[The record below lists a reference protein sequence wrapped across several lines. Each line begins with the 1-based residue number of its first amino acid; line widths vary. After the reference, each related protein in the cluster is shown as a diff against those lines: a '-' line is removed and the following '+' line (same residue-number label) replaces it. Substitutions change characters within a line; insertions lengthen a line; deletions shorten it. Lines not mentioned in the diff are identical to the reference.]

1 MISHST
7 SSQFLDLGT
16 RRYEEVWK
24 FQKKLHFLR
33 CNELIEDT
41 FILVEHSPGVFT
53 VGRGADPNN
62 YKDVEPILIERGGD
76 VTYHGPGQLVIYPIL
91 RVYSGDERKD
101 VRLFVQ
107 TLENIIMN
115 SFREMGF
122 EPHLGEEP
130 GIWVSN
136 SPNGDKKVCSLGM
149 KIDQGVSYHGLSIN
163 YDHRVLEGFGKIK
176 PCGLDPDTM
185 GFLGVEKE
193 RLRKSLLDAI
203 ESSYKKF
210 ERVTEEYF
218 FDILKKEL

>member
-1 MISHST
+1 MINHST
-7 SSQFLDLGT
+7 SSQFLDLGI
-16 RRYEEVWK
+16 REYEEIWK

-33 CNELIEDT
+33 SNELIEDT

-62 YKDVEPILIERGGD
+62 YKDVEPILVERGGD

-122 EPHLGEEP
+122 DPHLGEEP

-149 KIDQGVSYHGLSIN
+149 KIDRGVSYHGLSIN
-163 YDHRVLEGFGKIK
+163 YDQRVLEGFGKIK

-185 GFLGVEKE
+185 GFLGVKKE

-210 ERVTEEYF
+210 ERITEEYF